1 MKIIPILFCLMAII
15 TVSACRKEVIYSKVQ
30 YFVVNNTNDSVR
42 LACRFFPATSSRG
55 SKSPYLRDTTIKVAT
70 VQRGVRQ
77 LISAYERANQGREY
91 NYNSDF
97 FTSYLR
103 SSTSDPKVYFGYM
116 YGLRGNTNDSI
127 RPIDRKNNPSLG
139 DQIYWTNTLSDDRE
153 TIINTL
159 TLQ

>member
-1 MKIIPILFCLMAII
+1 MKIYQILFCLMAII
-15 TVSACRKEVIYSKVQ
+15 TVSACRKEVVFAKTDY
-30 YFVVNNTNDSVR
+30 YVVNNTNDSVR
-42 LACRFFPATSSRG
+42 LLCRFFPVA
-55 SKSPYLRDTTIKVAT
+55 SPNGGQIPYPRDTTIKVAT
-70 VQRGVRQ
+70 VQRGARQ
-77 LISAYERANQGREY
+77 LISRYDRLSPMLGI
-91 NYNSDF
+91 NYNSYF
-97 FTSYLR
+97 FYSYFQ
-103 SSTSDPKVYFGYM
+103 SSTEQPRVYFGYM